1 MLIIISN
8 LFSSILIL
16 LSIIGYGNIFYNQRK
31 DNDLFFI
38 IIAGYFI
45 LGFII
50 LLLHFFLS
58 INNVVSLTI
67 ISIGIISLFITKFNI
82 LDKKFLYSVICLI
95 LANIILLGYSS
106 HPIDANMYHHPYVSY
121 LNSEKIIYSIANIE
135 FRFGHISLLQYVQ
148 STFVN
153 NFLNP
158 LSISSI
164 NIIFYTFF
172 LIYCFDLIFKK
183 NQNSFIFLLTILIS
197 AFLLIKIG
205 RYREFGNDLIPFLA
219 GSYFLINIVKEKL
232 FIEKKFTNSIFL
244 YMPIYSSFMLSHKVT
259 YIFSTLIFFLIINK
273 TKLIMLFK
281 NKYVVLTFLTFTFLW
296 VLKNYIE
303 TSCLVYP
310 IVQTCIKNS
319 GWYLTGMADPQS
331 AMWLSEVWAK
341 GFIDNPNW
349 ENLDLNNYIK
359 NFNWFSTWLN
369 NHFIKILEKV
379 APLVLIM
386 IIISAYLLFFR
397 KKNKQKIKETYLSLK
412 DLLVLLFIISIG
424 LFIWLFNSPLFRYG
438 TFYIVS
444 FIIIIFFIINFKLIK
459 NTDIYRIEK
468 LKIFFLISLMFFV
481 TKNINRQIYSDKP
494 YIPLTKPSSNNYKIL
509 YDNPKIISP
518 SKQIGVCHLAD
529 YICSHEA
536 PAGFQVLKKNNYF
549 LIK

>member
-1 MLIIISN
+1 M
-8 LFSSILIL
+8 SSLH
-16 LSIIGYGNIFYNQRK
+16 
-31 DNDLFFI
+31 
-38 IIAGYFI
+38 
-45 LGFII
+45 
-50 LLLHFFLS
+50 HFFLP

-106 HPIDANMYHHPYVSY
+106 HPIDANMYPHPYVSY

-135 FRFGHISLLQYVQ
+135 FRYGHISLLQYVQ

-153 NFLNP
+153 NFFNP

-183 NQNSFIFLLTILIS
+183 NQNSFIFLLKILFS
-197 AFLLIKIG
+197 AFLFIKIG
-205 RYREFGNDLIPFLA
+205 RFREFGNDLIPFLA

-349 ENLDLNNYIK
+349 ENLDLDNYIK

-369 NHFIKILEKV
+369 NHL

-397 KKNKQKIKETYLSLK
+397 KKNKHKIKEKYLSLK
-412 DLLVLLFIISIG
+412 DLIVLLFIISIG

-468 LKIFFLISLMFFV
+468 I
-481 TKNINRQIYSDKP
+481 
-494 YIPLTKPSSNNYKIL
+494 
-509 YDNPKIISP
+509 
-518 SKQIGVCHLAD
+518 
-529 YICSHEA
+529 
-536 PAGFQVLKKNNYF
+536 
-549 LIK
+549 

>member
-16 LSIIGYGNIFYNQRK
+16 FSIIGYGNIFYNQRK

-219 GSYFLINIVKEKL
+219 SSYFLINIVKEKL

-273 TKLIMLFK
+273 KKLFMLSK

-296 VLKNYIE
+296 LLKNYIE

-310 IVQTCIKNS
+310 IVITCIKNS
-319 GWYLTGMADPQS
+319 GWYLTGMADPQN

-397 KKNKQKIKETYLSLK
+397 KKNKQKIKEKNLSIK
-412 DLLVLLFIISIG
+412 DLLVLLFLVSIG

-444 FIIIIFFIINFKLIK
+444 FIIIIFFIINFKLIR
-459 NTDIYRIEK
+459 NTDIYIIEK
-468 LKIFFLISLMFFV
+468 LKIFFFISLMFFV

-494 YIPLTKPSSNNYKIL
+494 YIPLTKPSSSNYKIL

-518 SKQIGVCHLAD
+518 SKQIGVCHLTD

>member
-16 LSIIGYGNIFYNQRK
+16 FSIIGYGNIFYNQRK

-82 LDKKFLYSVICLI
+82 LDKKNLYSVICLI

-205 RYREFGNDLIPFLA
+205 RYREFGNDLILFLA
-219 GSYFLINIVKEKL
+219 LVH
-232 FIEKKFTNSIFL
+232 IF
-244 YMPIYSSFMLSHKVT
+244 
-259 YIFSTLIFFLIINK
+259 
-273 TKLIMLFK
+273 
-281 NKYVVLTFLTFTFLW
+281 
-296 VLKNYIE
+296 
-303 TSCLVYP
+303 
-310 IVQTCIKNS
+310 
-319 GWYLTGMADPQS
+319 
-331 AMWLSEVWAK
+331 
-341 GFIDNPNW
+341 
-349 ENLDLNNYIK
+349 
-359 NFNWFSTWLN
+359 
-369 NHFIKILEKV
+369 
-379 APLVLIM
+379 
-386 IIISAYLLFFR
+386 
-397 KKNKQKIKETYLSLK
+397 
-412 DLLVLLFIISIG
+412 
-424 LFIWLFNSPLFRYG
+424 
-438 TFYIVS
+438 
-444 FIIIIFFIINFKLIK
+444 
-459 NTDIYRIEK
+459 
-468 LKIFFLISLMFFV
+468 
-481 TKNINRQIYSDKP
+481 
-494 YIPLTKPSSNNYKIL
+494 
-509 YDNPKIISP
+509 
-518 SKQIGVCHLAD
+518 
-529 YICSHEA
+529 
-536 PAGFQVLKKNNYF
+536 
-549 LIK
+549 